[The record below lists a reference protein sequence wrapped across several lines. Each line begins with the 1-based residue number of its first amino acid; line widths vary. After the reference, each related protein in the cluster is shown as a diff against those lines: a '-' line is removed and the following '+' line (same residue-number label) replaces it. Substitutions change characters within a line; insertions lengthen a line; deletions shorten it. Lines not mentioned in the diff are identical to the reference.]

1 MNHFN
6 LSLIKFIQ
14 ENSPVDIDIVLNKYK
29 KTLSTI
35 KRAIKD
41 INDYLKPNNKIHI
54 INSKIVTHITYRDY
68 IQFIHSIG
76 LNRYISTAN
85 ERIRLFILQ
94 STLFDYICR
103 DEFYAKLNL
112 SYSTLKNDM
121 ALLNEKKSED
131 IKFIL
136 KNKKHWSIS
145 GNEISIRINFCKNI
159 FNALELDQDD
169 NLVPH
174 RANSPIDNLV
184 TQQFLQ
190 VLKKHTSS
198 IKIIYQKIKN
208 KIELSY
214 NSKKYLIIYLSI
226 SLYRINKNNIIDH
239 IQKLPIDYI
248 NFISILS
255 LEKENQFIN
264 ILLSAFNHKSNTK
277 KITDI
282 FLYKLIQDFYNKII
296 QYININQ
303 ADENILKVE
312 IYHVIYSSIL
322 QNTFSIDFD
331 DKKLEKVDGL
341 YSYLYDNV
349 MLFIDII
356 NSNYHQTL
364 TKNTIS
370 TIVLILKKFEIRM
383 NSLNRSRKKI
393 YIVTNSSDRKVGYF
407 KTLLLAIFD
416 IEIIDCIN
424 INEIYILNH
433 KNFDFII
440 TFTNKISN
448 YLKEE
453 DIECIKINFELQ
465 PDDIALLIK
474 SGFPSIKYKI
484 NKNKFIS
491 EIKNMND
498 DELNNYIDKNYSSFF
513 I

>member
-1 MNHFN
+1 
-6 LSLIKFIQ
+6 
-14 ENSPVDIDIVLNKYK
+14 
-29 KTLSTI
+29 
-35 KRAIKD
+35 
-41 INDYLKPNNKIHI
+41 
-54 INSKIVTHITYRDY
+54 
-68 IQFIHSIG
+68 
-76 LNRYISTAN
+76 
-85 ERIRLFILQ
+85 
-94 STLFDYICR
+94 
-103 DEFYAKLNL
+103 
-112 SYSTLKNDM
+112 
-121 ALLNEKKSED
+121 
-131 IKFIL
+131 
-136 KNKKHWSIS
+136 
-145 GNEISIRINFCKNI
+145 
-159 FNALELDQDD
+159 
-169 NLVPH
+169 
-174 RANSPIDNLV
+174 
-184 TQQFLQ
+184 
-190 VLKKHTSS
+190 
-198 IKIIYQKIKN
+198 
-208 KIELSY
+208 
-214 NSKKYLIIYLSI
+214 
-226 SLYRINKNNIIDH
+226 
-239 IQKLPIDYI
+239 
-248 NFISILS
+248 
-255 LEKENQFIN
+255 
-264 ILLSAFNHKSNTK
+264 
-277 KITDI
+277 
-282 FLYKLIQDFYNKII
+282 
-296 QYININQ
+296 
-303 ADENILKVE
+303 
-312 IYHVIYSSIL
+312 
-322 QNTFSIDFD
+322 
-331 DKKLEKVDGL
+331 
-341 YSYLYDNV
+341 